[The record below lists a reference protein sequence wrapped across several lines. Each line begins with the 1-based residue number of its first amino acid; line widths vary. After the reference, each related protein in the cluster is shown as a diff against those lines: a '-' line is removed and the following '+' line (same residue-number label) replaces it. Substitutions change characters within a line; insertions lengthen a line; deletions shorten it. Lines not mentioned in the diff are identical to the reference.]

1 MTVETSTQAT
11 GLLILVVEDSSTQA
25 EALRRILT
33 RAGHQVILASD
44 GVEGLERAID
54 SAPQVIVSDI
64 SMPRMDGFELCKR
77 IRENEITQQ
86 IPVILLT
93 ALSDVWDI
101 IRGLN
106 VGADNYVTKPYDAS
120 LLLERIEDAYKQ
132 KPIVDQ
138 EQFTVD
144 VDMGGQVVPITAGPR
159 QLINLLLS
167 TYRNAISQNK
177 LLQLTQNQLAHL
189 NAKLEE
195 EVTQQSEELIQ
206 RERAL
211 ATEVQHGL
219 EEKADHLKEL
229 RDTLIE
235 SVAAL
240 AETVEL
246 RDPYTAGHQRRVAD
260 LAVAIAGEMGLTPD
274 EIQGMKIAAIV
285 HDIGKIRVPVEIL
298 AKPGR
303 LDDVEMALIRL
314 HPEAGYQI
322 LKNIQFPWPIANI
335 VRQHHERENGKGYP
349 LGLKHG
355 EILVTAAIVAVAD
368 VVDAMSTHRPYR
380 AALGLAPAI
389 DELNKGRGVI
399 YDPVVVDAC
408 LKVLAEKL
416 WIPNTSA

>member
-1 MTVETSTQAT
+1 MEHNTTLLPS
-11 GLLILVVEDSSTQA
+11 GLLILVVEDSATQA
-25 EALRRILT
+25 ESLRRILVQ
-33 RAGHQVILASD
+33 AGHDVLIACD
-44 GVEGLERAID
+44 GQEGLERAIG
-54 SAPQVIVSDI
+54 SAPQVVVSDI

-77 IRENEITQQ
+77 LREDERTRH

-106 VGADNYVTKPYDAS
+106 AGADNYVTKPYDAH
-120 LLLERIEDAYKQ
+120 LLLEGIASAVKQ
-132 KPIVDQ
+132 KSML
-138 EQFTVD
+138 EQQRFTVE
-144 VDMGGQVVPITAGPR
+144 VDMGGQVVPVTAGPR

-167 TYRNAISQNK
+167 TYRNAIGQNK

-189 NAKLEE
+189 NAKLED
-195 EVTQQSEELIQ
+195 EVTEKSAALIQ

-211 ATEVQHGL
+211 ASEVKRGL
-219 EEKADHLKEL
+219 EEKAEHLKAL
-229 RDTLIE
+229 RDSLIE

-246 RDPYTAGHQRRVAD
+246 RDPYTAGHQRRVSA
-260 LAVAIAGEMGLTPD
+260 LAVAIAQDLGMSAD
-274 EIQGMKIAAIV
+274 EIQGLKIAGIV

-322 LKNIQFPWPIANI
+322 LKNIHFPWPIAKI
-335 VRQHHERENGKGYP
+335 VQQHHERENGQGYP

-355 EILVTAAIVAVAD
+355 EILITAAIVAVAD

-380 AALGLAPAI
+380 AALGLEPAI
-389 DELNKGRGVI
+389 NALKKGRGLV

-408 LKVLAEKL
+408 LRVLDRQE
-416 WIPNTSA
+416 WTPNL